1 MAVGKS
7 SLGRV
12 AQSGV
17 RAEVA
22 ATLVTAVQTDK
33 AAEQAKRAKE
43 QEGKTAKKASAPA
56 ASKTP
61 AAQTQKGA
69 GKKLQA
75 RKIYAVGDP
84 LPVHLL

>member
-43 QEGKTAKKASAPA
+43 QEGKAAKKAAAPT
-56 ASKTP
+56 ASKAP
-61 AAQTQKGA
+61 AAQTQKDT

-75 RKIYAVGDP
+75 SKIYAVGDP